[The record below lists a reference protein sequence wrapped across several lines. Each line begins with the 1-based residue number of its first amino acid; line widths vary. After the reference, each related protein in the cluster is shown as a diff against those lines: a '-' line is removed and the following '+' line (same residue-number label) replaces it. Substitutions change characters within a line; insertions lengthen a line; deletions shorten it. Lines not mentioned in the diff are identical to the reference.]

1 MLMLPS
7 STRIFVYAHPI
18 DMRRSF
24 DALGQCV
31 RDVLKQDPESG
42 ALFIFAGKRGTSLKI
57 LWWDKPGCSILYKRL
72 THGTFRLPAAVGG
85 ELSVPIDAR
94 ELALILQGVEPPTRK
109 QRVKALV
116 KQAREK
122 ALRISKSAATDPPA

>member
-1 MLMLPS
+1 MLPS
-7 STRIFVYAHPI
+7 STRIFVYAQPV

-72 THGTFRLPAAVGG
+72 TQGTFRLPAAVSG
-85 ELSVPIDAR
+85 ESSVAIDVR
-94 ELALILQGVEPPTRK
+94 ELALILQGVEPPTTRK
-109 QRVKALV
+109 PRVKALV
-116 KQAREK
+116 KQARER
-122 ALRISKSAATDPPA
+122 ALRIGESAATDPPA

>member
-1 MLMLPS
+1 MLPS
-7 STRIFVYAHPI
+7 STRLFVYGQPI

-57 LWWDKPGCSILYKRL
+57 LWWDKSGYSILYKRL
-72 THGTFRLPAAVGG
+72 TRGIFRLPAAASGQA
-85 ELSVPIDAR
+85 SVAIDAR
-94 ELALILQGVEPPTRK
+94 ELALILQGIEPPTRK

-116 KQAREK
+116 KRAREK
-122 ALRISKSAATDPPA
+122 ALRISESDTTEAPA

>member
-1 MLMLPS
+1 MLPA
-7 STRIFVYAHPI
+7 STRIFVYAQPV

-31 RDVLKQDPESG
+31 REVLKQDPESG
-42 ALFIFAGKRGTSLKI
+42 ALFIFAGKRGNSLKI
-57 LWWDKPGCSILYKRL
+57 LWWDKPGYSILYKRL
-72 THGTFRLPAAVGG
+72 SRGVFRIPAAVGG
-85 ELSVPIDAR
+85 DASVAIDPR

-109 QRVKALV
+109 QRVKSVV

-122 ALRISKSAATDPPA
+122 ALRIAQRDTTQAPA

>member
-1 MLMLPS
+1 MLPT
-7 STRIFVYAHPI
+7 STRIFVYAEPI

-57 LWWDKPGCSILYKRL
+57 LWWDRPGYSILYKRL
-72 THGTFRLPAAVGG
+72 THGVFRLPAAASG
-85 ELSVPIDAR
+85 EASVTIDAR
-94 ELALILQGVEPPTRK
+94 ELTLILQGVELPTRK

-116 KQAREK
+116 KRARAK
-122 ALRISKSAATDPPA
+122 ALRISEDATTEPTA

>member
-1 MLMLPS
+1 MLPS
-7 STRIFVYAHPI
+7 STRIFVYAQPI

-57 LWWDKPGCSILYKRL
+57 LWWDKPGYSILYKRL
-72 THGTFRLPAAVGG
+72 THGVFRLPAAVGG
-85 ELSVPIDAR
+85 DASVAIDAR
-94 ELALILQGVEPPTRK
+94 ELALILQGIEPPTRK
-109 QRVKALV
+109 QRVKAIV
-116 KQAREK
+116 QRAREK
-122 ALRISKSAATDPPA
+122 ALRISESATTEPPA

>member
-1 MLMLPS
+1 MLPS
-7 STRIFVYAHPI
+7 STRIFVYGQPI

-57 LWWDKPGCSILYKRL
+57 LWWDKPGYSILYKRL
-72 THGTFRLPAAVGG
+72 TRGIFRLPAAASGQA
-85 ELSVPIDAR
+85 SVAIDAR
-94 ELALILQGVEPPTRK
+94 ELALSLQGIEPPTRK
-109 QRVKALV
+109 QRAKALV
-116 KQAREK
+116 KRAREK
-122 ALRISKSAATDPPA
+122 ALRISEGDTTEAPA

>member
-1 MLMLPS
+1 MLPA
-7 STRIFVYAHPI
+7 STRIFVCSQPI

-42 ALFIFAGKRGTSLKI
+42 ALFIFTGKRGTSLKI
-57 LWWDKPGCSILYKRL
+57 LWWDKPGYSILYKRL
-72 THGTFRLPAAVGG
+72 SHGIFRLPAAVSG
-85 ELSVPIDAR
+85 EASVAIDAR

-109 QRVKALV
+109 QRAKALV
-116 KQAREK
+116 KRARAK
-122 ALRISKSAATDPPA
+122 ALRISESATIASSA

>member
-1 MLMLPS
+1 MLPT
-7 STRIFVYAHPI
+7 STRIFVYAQPI

-57 LWWDKPGCSILYKRL
+57 LWWDKPGYSILYKRL
-72 THGTFRLPAAVGG
+72 SHGIFRFPAAMSG
-85 ELSVPIDAR
+85 EASVAIDAR

-109 QRVKALV
+109 QRVKTLV
-116 KQAREK
+116 KQARAK
-122 ALRISKSAATDPPA
+122 ALRISESDTIESPA

>member
-1 MLMLPS
+1 MLPT
-7 STRIFVYAHPI
+7 STRIFVYAQPI

-31 RDVLKQDPESG
+31 REVLKQDPESG

-57 LWWDKPGCSILYKRL
+57 LWCDKPGYSILYKRL
-72 THGTFRLPAAVGG
+72 SHGIFRLPAAVSG
-85 ELSVPIDAR
+85 ETSVAIDAR

-109 QRVKALV
+109 QRAKALV
-116 KQAREK
+116 KRARAK
-122 ALRISKSAATDPPA
+122 ALRISESATIESPA

>member
-1 MLMLPS
+1 MLPS
-7 STRIFVYAHPI
+7 STRIFVYAQPI

-57 LWWDKPGCSILYKRL
+57 LWWDKPGYSILYKRL
-72 THGTFRLPAAVGG
+72 TRGIFRLPVANSGAD
-85 ELSVPIDAR
+85 SVAIDAR

-116 KQAREK
+116 KRAREK
-122 ALRISKSAATDPPA
+122 ALRISESAATDPPT

>member
-1 MLMLPS
+1 MLPS
-7 STRIFVYAHPI
+7 STRIFVYAQPV

-57 LWWDKPGCSILYKRL
+57 LWWDKPGCSILYRRL
-72 THGTFRLPAAVGG
+72 THGTFRLPAAASG
-85 ELSVPIDAR
+85 ESSVAIDAR
-94 ELALILQGVEPPTRK
+94 ELALILQGVEPPTRR
-109 QRVKALV
+109 QRAKALV
-116 KQAREK
+116 RRAREK
-122 ALRISKSAATDPPA
+122 ALRISESAATDPPA